1 MKGTQ
6 KNKNIKKQFNE
17 TKKMKIKKY
26 SIRKQKQKG
35 GKMRKKTR
43 NIRKQTKHSAF
54 KRSIFF
60 PFFRE

>member
-35 GKMRKKTR
+35 GKTRKK
-43 NIRKQTKHSAF
+43 TKHSAF